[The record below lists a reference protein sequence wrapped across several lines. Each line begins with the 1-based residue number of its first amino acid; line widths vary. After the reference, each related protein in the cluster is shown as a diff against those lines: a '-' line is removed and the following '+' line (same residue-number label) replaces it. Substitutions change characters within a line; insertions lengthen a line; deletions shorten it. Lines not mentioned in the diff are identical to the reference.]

1 MRSNPS
7 VPDLKHRPSSST
19 VEPPFFYR
27 PSPSWSDN
35 DGSMV
40 TDGKQCALFVTPSK
54 NSFTACGHPDAEA
67 APSTSRSFRSWGK
80 ALGVRVQSRFHKTR
94 NGLSPDSKSPMS
106 RQQVAD
112 SAC

>member
-1 MRSNPS
+1 
-7 VPDLKHRPSSST
+7 

-54 NSFTACGHPDAEA
+54 NSFTARGHPDAKAARRRVDHFEA
-67 APSTSRSFRSWGK
+67 GVK